1 MYQIVLE
8 ADGYLP
14 YLISPEKG
22 LRALVRKVLELAKEP
37 ARQCVDEVRQFVLY
51 CEDKYYG
58 CHAYFQK
65 GLCVIY
71 YVVVIVGSQVNME
84 I

>member
-1 MYQIVLE
+1 MLCMYQIVLE

-37 ARQCVDEVRQFVLY
+37 ARQCVDEVRQFVL
-51 CEDKYYG
+51 EKINIM
-58 CHAYFQK
+58 AAMLIFK
-65 GLCVIY
+65 KA
-71 YVVVIVGSQVNME
+71 SA
-84 I
+84 